1 MKNLYLILG
10 LLFVSFAA
18 VQYNDP
24 DPYIWAPYYLLV
36 AGACFL
42 TYTNRYNKLLTLV
55 LIGCLLYTSRSP
67 CISIVDQ
74 SLISICGTHSI
85 LLDNLFVYT
94 HSMKMV
100 FWRRISFIF
109 SPFHKS
115 IWRIWTLSFEI
126 MISN

>member
-42 TYTNRYNKLLTLV
+42 TYTKDVYKRQG
-55 LIGCLLYTSRSP
+55 IGIKFSKFVVDYGFANYHLAGSINGLG
-67 CISIVDQ
+67 IS
-74 SLISICGTHSI
+74 
-85 LLDNLFVYT
+85 YR
-94 HSMKMV
+94 
-100 FWRRISFIF
+100 W
-109 SPFHKS
+109 
-115 IWRIWTLSFEI
+115 
-126 MISN
+126 